1 MRRGNG
7 TKKKDTSRPPPNR
20 KMLIAYLQYAVDDI
34 AVLNDTSATLV
45 KVAIENLKR
54 SQQSSQR

>member
-1 MRRGNG
+1 MKKGKK
-7 TKKKDTSRPPPNR
+7 TKDRPSPNR

-34 AVLNDTSATLV
+34 AILNETSAVLV
-45 KVAIENLKR
+45 RLAIEHLKR